1 MTEVTRVP
9 LQPIAKGSLT
19 KLWLGVVVAVLI
31 GAGVA
36 WAAVPKGVTV
46 DTITA
51 GSGGSPSIG
60 DVAFVKYKGTLSD
73 GTVFDES
80 GPSPFPPGIFPEGTP
95 FLLEEGQVVEGFLVG
110 LQQMEKGGT
119 YELFIPS
126 DLAYG
131 DEPRPGSPIPP
142 GADLTFEVELVD
154 FMSREDAERRVM
166 AMQQAMEAQQGGQG
180 AQGGAVAPPPP
191 ATDVPLPPPPQN

>member
-19 KLWLGVVVAVLI
+19 KLWLGVIVAVLI

-36 WAAVPKGVTV
+36 FAAVPKGVSV

-60 DVAFVKYKGTLSD
+60 DVAFVKYKGTLKD

-95 FLLEEGQVVEGFLVG
+95 FLLEEGQVVDGFLIG
-110 LQQMEKGGT
+110 LQQMEKGGK

-142 GADLTFEVELVD
+142 GADLIFEVEMVD

-166 AMQQAMEAQQGGQG
+166 AMQQAMEAQ
-180 AQGGAVAPPPP
+180 GGAPGGAAGAEGAPAAPAGPP
-191 ATDVPLPPPPQN
+191 TPPQN